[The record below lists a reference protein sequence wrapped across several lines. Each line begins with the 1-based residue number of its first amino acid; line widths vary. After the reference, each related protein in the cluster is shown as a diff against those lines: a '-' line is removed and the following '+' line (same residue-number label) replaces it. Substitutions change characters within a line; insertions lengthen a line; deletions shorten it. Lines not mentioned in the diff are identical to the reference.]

1 MRQGCTFKTRQ
12 CLNRRQAERRSSPA
26 LDVDYQLWGTGGG
39 YSLLQST
46 LLVPS
51 GEPQGQHQGPSTALL
66 PPLPPAE
73 FTKHL
78 PQLQAMGYLPSAS
91 SRRLRSKQS
100 GHELMRPCPQRD
112 VRYVS
117 PASPTCVCAL
127 GDMAWHARASWH
139 ELIPMQYM
147 WILHV

>member
-1 MRQGCTFKTRQ
+1 MSQQTASGKEKLASIGCR
-12 CLNRRQAERRSSPA
+12 L
-26 LDVDYQLWGTGGG
+26 
-39 YSLLQST
+39 ST
-46 LLVPS
+46 L
-51 GEPQGQHQGPSTALL
+51 GHWGCLL
-66 PPLPPAE
+66 PTPKYPAGALRGATRPAPRAIYCLASTSPPAE

-117 PASPTCVCAL
+117 PASPTCVSVLWVTWL
-127 GDMAWHARASWH
+127 GMPEPHGMNSSPYNTCGYCMFKTQ
-139 ELIPMQYM
+139 LG
-147 WILHV
+147 